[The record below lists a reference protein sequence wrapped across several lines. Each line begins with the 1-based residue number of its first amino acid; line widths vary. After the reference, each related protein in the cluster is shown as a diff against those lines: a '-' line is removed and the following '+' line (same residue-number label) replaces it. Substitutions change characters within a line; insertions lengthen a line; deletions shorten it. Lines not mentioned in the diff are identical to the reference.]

1 MSLDRVERAARPGI
15 RDIAWL
21 KGLGAGRAT
30 LFLFVAALLLF
41 GLRIDQPGA
50 IMFDEVHYVRAAR
63 VLLALE
69 GPVNIEHPLLAKELI
84 ALSIAMFGDNPVAW
98 RLPSLIAG
106 IATVLALFRIT
117 WLLFSSVR
125 AGLLAGIFAMLNQ
138 LLFIQARIGMLDAVM
153 GAFLLWGIALAMDAA
168 LGERRHASLIG
179 SGLCFG
185 LAVAAKWAALPYAA
199 VAGLAFVGMKF
210 FDGGRA
216 WRGIALVP
224 GALLMAGAMALAYFV
239 TFAPAFFYVSQ
250 PLTLETLLP
259 FQLRM
264 YEQQTLPLAHHT
276 YQSEWWEW
284 PLIRRPIWY
293 FYEPVR
299 GIQRGVFLVGNPAIM
314 YGGLLAVGF
323 ALWTGILHRNHAQ
336 LFAGLLWVFSM
347 ALWIIIPKKIGFY
360 YYYYLPALFLCV
372 ALAGAFRQEIKD
384 GGNPWSPFLFTTL
397 AGGLFV
403 YFYPII
409 AALPLPGDQAFHAWM
424 WFPTWP

>member
-1 MSLDRVERAARPGI
+1 MTGGA

-21 KGLGAGRAT
+21 KGLGAGRAA
-30 LFLFVAALLLF
+30 LFLALASLLLF
-41 GLRIDQPGA
+41 GFNIGQPSVL
-50 IMFDEVHYVRAAR
+50 MFDETHYVRAAR

-69 GPVNIEHPLLAKELI
+69 GPINIEHPLLAKALI
-84 ALSIAMFGDNPVAW
+84 ALSIGLFGDHPVAW

-106 IATVLALFRIT
+106 VATILALFRIT
-117 WLLFSSVR
+117 WLLFGSVR
-125 AGLLAGIFAMLNQ
+125 AGFLAGIFGMLNQ
-138 LLFIQARIGMLDAVM
+138 LVFIQARIGMLDGIM
-153 GAFLLWGIALAMDAA
+153 GALLLWGIALAIGTA
-168 LGERRHASLIG
+168 LGERRYASLIG

-185 LAVAAKWAALPYAA
+185 LAIGAKWAALPYAG
-199 VAGLAFVGMKF
+199 VAGLAFVGMKLF
-210 FDGGRA
+210 GSKQM
-216 WRGIALVP
+216 WRGVALVP
-224 GALLMAGAMALAYFV
+224 GAVLMAGAMAIAYFA
-239 TFAPAFFYVSQ
+239 TFAPAFFYHSQ
-250 PLTLETLLP
+250 PLTLATLLP
-259 FQLRM
+259 FQLDM
-264 YEQQTLPLAHHT
+264 YRQQTMPLAHHT

-293 FYEPVR
+293 FYEPVD

-323 ALWTGILHRNHAQ
+323 ALWTGILHRNRAQ

-360 YYYYLPALFLCV
+360 YYYYLPALFLCI

-384 GGNPWSPFLFTTL
+384 GGNPYSPFLFTAL
-397 AGGLFV
+397 AGGLFA

-409 AALPLPGDQAFHAWM
+409 AALPLPNDQAFHFWM